1 MRILLVEDTVDV
13 AEAIASHLGRAGHA
27 VDLAATAGTARD
39 SVAVQDYDLIVLD
52 INLPDGS
59 GFDILRELRNRRSA
73 TPVLVLT
80 ARLAVEDRV
89 SALDV
94 GADDYLV
101 KPFDLRELE
110 ARARALMRR
119 SRGAATGGI
128 SVGGLRLDPAALTA
142 TANGAELTLTRRE
155 FRLLEVLLA
164 NAGRV
169 LSKEE
174 IHAKLFGFDEEA
186 GMNAVELYIGRVR
199 RKTAGA
205 GVAIRTLRGLGYQ
218 LGVEEEFG
226 RG

>member
-1 MRILLVEDTVDV
+1 MRILLVEDTEDV
-13 AEAIASHLGRAGHA
+13 ADAIASHFGRAGHA
-27 VDLAATAGTARD
+27 VDVAATAEAARD
-39 SVAVQDYDLIVLD
+39 ALAVQDYDLIILD

-59 GFDILRELRNRRSA
+59 GFDILRELRTSRTP

-110 ARARALMRR
+110 ARARALLRR
-119 SRGAATGGI
+119 SHGTATAVLTFGDL
-128 SVGGLRLDPAALTA
+128 VLDPAALTV
-142 TANGAELTLTRRE
+142 TAAGDELTLTRRE
-155 FRLLEVLLA
+155 FRLLEVLMA
-164 NAGRV
+164 HAGRV
-169 LSKEE
+169 LGKEE
-174 IHAKLFGFDEEA
+174 IHAKLFGFEEDA
-186 GMNAVELYIGRVR
+186 GLNAVELYVARLR
-199 RKTAGA
+199 RKTAGT

-218 LGVEEEFG
+218 LCTEGDR